1 MSSLRVVQLTDLHL
15 LPPGEL
21 LMGLDVNA
29 RLDAALDRIAHL
41 APDALFITGD
51 FCAHEPVQEVYYQ
64 LKTRFEAFEKPYYII
79 PGNHDDR
86 AMMRRAYPL
95 MPGKE
100 QEPIY
105 GLVPLGDQE
114 FIFLDSSPGTVD
126 GPQLDWLAETVRE
139 HPAATVVI
147 HHPPIKLG
155 IPFMDN
161 KHPLRDTGRLLEL
174 LTADGQR
181 RRVLCGHYH
190 TARTVSYRNLDVL
203 LCPPTSFF
211 IYPGAE
217 EFMMEAHAPGFQ
229 LLEWAADGS
238 FRHTVYA
245 TSADAPELQK

>member
-1 MSSLRVVQLTDLHL
+1 MSLRVIQLTDLHL

-29 RLDAALDRIAHL
+29 RLDAALEHIARL
-41 APDALFITGD
+41 RPDALFITGD
-51 FCAHEPVQEVYYQ
+51 FCAHEPVQDIYHQ
-64 LKTRFEAFEKPYYII
+64 LRSRFEAFDKPYYII

-86 AMMRRAYPL
+86 AMMRQAYPL

-105 GLVPLGDQE
+105 GLVPLGGQE
-114 FIFLDSSPGTVD
+114 FIFLDSCPGTVD
-126 GPQLDWLAETVRE
+126 APQLDWLAETIAE
-139 HPAATVVI
+139 HPTATVVI

-161 KHPLRDTGRLLEL
+161 KYPLRDTGRLLEL
-174 LTADGQR
+174 LTADGHR

-217 EFMMEAHAPGFQ
+217 EFTMEPHPPGFQ
-229 LLEWAADGS
+229 LLEWADDGS
-238 FRHTVYA
+238 FRQTVYA
-245 TSADAPELQK
+245 TSAAPQQLQN